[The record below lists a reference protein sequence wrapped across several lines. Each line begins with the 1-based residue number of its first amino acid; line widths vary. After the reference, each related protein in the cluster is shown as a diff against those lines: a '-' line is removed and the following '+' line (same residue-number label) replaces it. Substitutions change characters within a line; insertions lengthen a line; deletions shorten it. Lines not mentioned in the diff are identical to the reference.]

1 MTRTAEIAIVGAGL
15 AGCEAAWQFAKR
27 NLKVDLFEMRPLKNT
42 PAHQTDLPAELVCS
56 NSFKS
61 EDVNNA
67 HGLLKTEMT
76 MAGSL
81 ILNCATKS
89 RIPAGAALAVDRE
102 QFSKRVKSELLNTG
116 RVEFINQEI
125 VDLRGLKKQY
135 QYVIVATGP
144 LSSDGISKALMDL
157 MGEDQLFFYDAI
169 APVITRESINMD
181 IAFYK
186 SRYDKGSAD
195 YINCPMNQEQ
205 YELLIESLLIAEKV
219 PFNDFE
225 QAKHFEGCLP
235 IEVMASRGP
244 STLAFGPMKPVG
256 LEHPETHEKYYGVLQ
271 LRQENEAGTLY
282 NLVGCQT
289 RMKWPEQKK
298 VFQLI
303 PGLEKCEFARY
314 GSMHRNTFINA
325 PKQLKPSLE
334 LNTIKDVYLA
344 GQITGVEGY
353 SESTAMGLWV
363 ALNLIQKIEEKPL
376 LQPDS
381 CTMIGGLVN
390 YLKTASP
397 ENFQPM
403 NSNFGLLAPLPAK
416 TKIPKKI
423 KKQKQA
429 ERAVAV
435 WKEQLEQ
442 LGW

>member
-1 MTRTAEIAIVGAGL
+1 MTADIAIVGAGL
-15 AGCEAAWQFAKR
+15 AGSEAAWQLAKR
-27 NLKVDLFEMRPLKNT
+27 KMKVSLFEMRPLKKT

-76 MAGSL
+76 MADSL
-81 ILNCATKS
+81 IMNCANKT

-102 QFSKRVKSELLNTG
+102 EFSGCIKSELTNTG
-116 RVEFINQEI
+116 QVDFITREI
-125 VDLRGLKKQY
+125 VDLKALKNRFKH
-135 QYVIVATGP
+135 VIIATGP
-144 LSSDGISKALMDL
+144 LSSEGISKALIDL

-169 APVITRESINMD
+169 APVVTRESINMD
-181 IAFYK
+181 IAFFK

-205 YELLIESLLIAEKV
+205 YELLIESLLMAEKV
-219 PFNDFE
+219 PFKDFE
-225 QAKHFEGCLP
+225 KAKHFEGCLP
-235 IEVMASRGP
+235 IEVMAARGP

-271 LRQENEAGTLY
+271 LRQENQTGTLY

-289 RMKWPEQKK
+289 RMKWPEQKR
-298 VFQLI
+298 VFQMI
-303 PGLEKCEFARY
+303 PGLENCEFARY

-325 PKQLKPSLE
+325 PKQLETSLE
-334 LNTIKDVYLA
+334 LKAVKDVFLA

-353 SESTAMGLWV
+353 SESTAMGLWA
-363 ALNLIQKIEEKPL
+363 ALNLIQKIAGKPL
-376 LQPDS
+376 LQPDPT
-381 CTMIGGLVN
+381 TMTGGLVN

-397 ENFQPM
+397 DNFQPM
-403 NSNFGLLAPLPAK
+403 NANFGLLSPIPSK
-416 TKIPKKI
+416 TKIPKKL

-429 ERAVAV
+429 ERAVAA
-435 WKEQLEQ
+435 WEEQLAIVRRT
-442 LGW
+442 

>member
-1 MTRTAEIAIVGAGL
+1 MTAEIAIVGAGL
-15 AGCEAAWQFAKR
+15 AGCEAAWQLAKR
-27 NLKVDLFEMRPLKNT
+27 NFKIDLFEMRPLKKT

-67 HGLLKTEMT
+67 HGLLKTEMK
-76 MAGSL
+76 MADSL
-81 ILNCATKS
+81 IINCAIKS

-102 QFSKRVKSELLNTG
+102 QFSKFIKSELVNTD

-125 VDLRGLKKQY
+125 VDLKGLKKQY
-135 QYVIVATGP
+135 PYVIIATGP
-144 LSSDGISKALMDL
+144 LSSDGISHSLMEL

-169 APVITRESINMD
+169 APVVTKESINMG

-195 YINCPMNQEQ
+195 YINCPMNQDQ
-205 YELLIESLLIAEKV
+205 YEHLIESLIIAEKV

-225 QAKHFEGCLP
+225 NAKHFEGCLP

-256 LEHPETHEKYYGVLQ
+256 LEHPETHERYYGVLQ

-289 RMKWPEQKK
+289 RMKWPEQKR
-298 VFQLI
+298 VFQMI
-303 PGLEKCEFARY
+303 PGLENCEFARY

-325 PKQLKPSLE
+325 PKQLNTSLE
-334 LNTIKDVYLA
+334 LNAVKDVFLA

-363 ALNLIQKIEEKPL
+363 ALNLIQKIEGKPL
-376 LQPDS
+376 LEPDP

-390 YLKTASP
+390 YLRTASP
-397 ENFQPM
+397 DNFQPM
-403 NSNFGLLAPLPAK
+403 NSNFGLLESLPTK

-429 ERAVAV
+429 ERAITV
-435 WKEQLEQ
+435 WREQLER
-442 LGW
+442 L